1 MLRLEDVFIEPCTS
15 TMILQIKHNYN
26 TGSSWG
32 SSAQTMSNV
41 APPYIRR
48 LDATAK
54 SIEKIAA
61 DDLLPVHDDIFLH
74 PPPRLSSRKPIWLNP
89 PTVDSTGDQ
98 GWRNAWARSNVKNQ
112 HLVVDPTVVPP
123 GFDLPRGAWSLLNQC
138 RCGVGRCRSNLHRW
152 GLADDPGCICGAA
165 TQSMDHFVEECPVTR
180 CEGGLRRLHQ
190 ADEGAVRWL
199 NERRIR

>member
-1 MLRLEDVFIEPCTS
+1 MRTVS
-15 TMILQIKHNYN
+15 GTMRPTELAWLP
-26 TGSSWG
+26 TL
-32 SSAQTMSNV
+32 SNV
-41 APPYIRR
+41 APPSIRR

-89 PTVDSTGDQ
+89 PTVDSNGDQ
-98 GWRNAWARSNVKNQ
+98 GWRNAWASSNVKNQ
-112 HLVVDPTVVPP
+112 HLVADPTVVPP

-138 RCGVGRCRSNLHRW
+138 RCGVGRCKSNLHRW

-180 CEGGLRRLHQ
+180 CEGDLQRLHQ